1 MTRERPRRIRSG
13 AVLRRFLVGVIAYHA
28 FAARLDGWFR
38 AAIVGGGLLAYLAT
52 LAIGAAL
59 GGLV

>member
-1 MTRERPRRIRSG
+1 M
-13 AVLRRFLVGVIAYHA
+13 LRRFLVGVIAYHA